1 MSRNTATLWLGAV
14 LLGSATGAEAAGW
27 LRLGQ
32 QYVDY
37 RSKSV
42 VIAVK
47 PDAPSL
53 TQLKL
58 QVSES
63 ALGIDNVKV
72 YLAGGDSFDVPLNA
86 YVGAGRET
94 RAIEVRGGAK
104 TVEKVELTCH
114 DVSTSGRLALV
125 RLLGTS

>member
-1 MSRNTATLWLGAV
+1 MSRNMAAIVLGAV
-14 LLGSATGAEAAGW
+14 LLGSATGAAAAGW
-27 LRLGQ
+27 LQLGQ

-47 PDAPSL
+47 SDAPSL

-58 QVSES
+58 QVRES
-63 ALGIDNVKV
+63 ALGIDDVKV
-72 YLAGGDSFDVPLNA
+72 YLAGGESFDVPLNA
-86 YVGAGRET
+86 YVAAGRET
-94 RAIEVRGGAK
+94 RTIEVPGGAK